1 MPMSLYSRI
10 EAALAKIA
18 ENQADQPGLDEMAAA
33 ACMSPHHFQR
43 TFRRWVGISPTKF
56 LQYLTLERA
65 KASLAENAS
74 VLEASWDAGLSGP
87 GRLHDLFVT
96 HEAVT
101 PGDYKRRGAG
111 LAIRY
116 GVHDSPFGRCIL
128 MATDRGVCGLAF
140 AAEGEERARLRQHA
154 PPLAGRGFLRRRRT
168 RPPRSAE
175 RIFQPRAGAPALPL
189 CLHGTN
195 FQIRVWDALL
205 RIPAGALATYGD
217 VAAAVGQPRAARA
230 VGAAIGRNPVS
241 WLVPCHRVIL
251 ANGYLHNYEWGLARK
266 AALIG
271 WEAARTEERRSAAA

>member
-10 EAALAKIA
+10 EAALAMIA

-43 TFRRWVGISPTKF
+43 TFRRWVGISPTRF

-116 GVHDSPFGRCIL
+116 GVHDSPFGRCLL
-128 MATDRGVCGLAF
+128 MATDRGLLRACLRRRG
-140 AAEGEERARLRQHA
+140 EGARGAGEHA
-154 PPLAGRGFLRRRRT
+154 PALAGRGVHGSAGRDRRARRAHIRTEGRRAGAAAHPARHQFPDPRLGRPAAHSAGRT
-168 RPPRSAE
+168 RPLMAMWQQRSA
-175 RIFQPRAGAPALPL
+175 RPARRGRSAPP
-189 CLHGTN
+189 
-195 FQIRVWDALL
+195 
-205 RIPAGALATYGD
+205 
-217 VAAAVGQPRAARA
+217 
-230 VGAAIGRNPVS
+230 IGRNPVS

-271 WEAARTEERRSAAA
+271 WEAARSEERRSAAA

>member
-1 MPMSLYSRI
+1 MPKSLYSRI
-10 EAALAKIA
+10 EAALAAIA
-18 ENQADQPGLDEMAAA
+18 ENQADQPGLEEMAAA
-33 ACMSPHHFQR
+33 AGMSPHHFQR
-43 TFRRWVGISPTKF
+43 TFRRWVGISPTRF
-56 LQYLTLERA
+56 LQYLTLDRA
-65 KASLAENAS
+65 KACLAGNAS
-74 VLEASWDAGLSGP
+74 VMEASWEAGLSGP

-116 GVHDSPFGRCIL
+116 GFHDSPFGRCLL

-140 AAEGEERARLRQHA
+140 AAEGEERAGFENMARRWPAAAFAEA
-154 PPLAGRGFLRRRRT
+154 PGETAALAG
-168 RPPRSAE
+168 
-175 RIFQPRAGAPALPL
+175 RIFQPEAGAPPLPL
-189 CLHGTN
+189 SLHGTN

-205 RIPAGALATYGD
+205 RIPSGALTTYGD
-217 VAAAVGQPRAARA
+217 IAAAVGAPRAARA

-271 WEAARTEERRSAAA
+271 WEAARSEAHRPAAA

>member
-1 MPMSLYSRI
+1 MPTSLYSRI
-10 EAALAKIA
+10 EAALAMIA

-74 VLEASWDAGLSGP
+74 VMEASWDAGLSGP

-116 GVHDSPFGRCIL
+116 GIHDSPFGRCLL
-128 MATDRGVCGLAF
+128 MATDRGICGLAF
-140 AAEGEERARLRQHA
+140 AAEGGERAGLDNMRRRWPAAAFMEAPDETAALAARIFEPKAAA
-154 PPLAGRGFLRRRRT
+154 PPL
-168 RPPRSAE
+168 
-175 RIFQPRAGAPALPL
+175 PL
-189 CLHGTN
+189 TLHGTN

-205 RIPAGALATYGD
+205 RIPPGALATYGD
-217 VAAAVGQPRAARA
+217 VAAAVGAPRAARA

-271 WEAARTEERRSAAA
+271 WEAARSEERRSAAA

>member
-1 MPMSLYSRI
+1 MPNSLYSRL
-10 EAALAKIA
+10 EAALAMIA
-18 ENQADQPGLDEMAAA
+18 RNQADQPGLEEMAAA

-56 LQYLTLERA
+56 LQYLTLDRA
-65 KASLAENAS
+65 KACLAAHAS
-74 VLEASWDAGLSGP
+74 VMEASWEAGLSGP

-116 GVHDSPFGRCIL
+116 GVHDSPFGPCL
-128 MATDRGVCGLAF
+128 VMATDRGVCGLAF
-140 AAEGEERARLRQHA
+140 AAEGEERVN
-154 PPLAGRGFLRRRRT
+154 FETMRRRWPAAVFT
-168 RPPRSAE
+168 EAPGETAPLAE
-175 RIFQPRAGAPALPL
+175 RIFQPQAGAPPLPL
-189 CLHGTN
+189 SLHGTN

-205 RIPAGALATYGD
+205 RIPPGTLATYGD
-217 VAAAVGQPRAARA
+217 VAAAVGAPRAARA

-271 WEAARTEERRSAAA
+271 WEATRDEERRPAAA